1 MTTPDLNSDVRART
15 AEFLALAEKS
25 GQLGAGSG
33 VFTDRLAY
41 WRAVVDAV
49 TAVVAPQIARPL
61 QARIVELEA
70 AQSSAGQVERDRIV
84 EAARNQRRLAWEQD
98 CEPDVVRV
106 WSAIAGWVRR
116 GAVTEHDVR
125 GAVRPEDEAAEADR
139 LRARVELLTAALTEL
154 VNAWD
159 DGAYHGDMQGARAN
173 AARALAAGETQSEA
187 PKQ

>member
-1 MTTPDLNSDVRART
+1 MTADLPPAVRDHAAEAARQAWVT
-15 AEFLALAEKS
+15 AICVKPYVP
-25 GQLGAGSG
+25 GSG
-33 VFTDRLAY
+33 HL
-41 WRAVVDAV
+41 AVVDAV
-49 TAVVAPQIARPL
+49 TSVVAPQIARPL
-61 QARIVELEA
+61 QARIEELEA

-139 LRARVELLTAALTEL
+139 LRARVEVLTAALTEL
-154 VNAWD
+154 VGLHNSGANGGRMVDAAWD
-159 DGAYHGDMQGARAN
+159 KARA
-173 AARALAAGETQSEA
+173 ALAAGETESED
-187 PKQ
+187 